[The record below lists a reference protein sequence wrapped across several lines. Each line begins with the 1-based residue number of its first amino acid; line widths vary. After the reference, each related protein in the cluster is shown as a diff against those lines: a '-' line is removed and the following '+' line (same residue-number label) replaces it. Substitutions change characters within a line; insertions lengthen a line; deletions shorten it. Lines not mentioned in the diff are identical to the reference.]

1 MTTLTELLPPPTN
14 DTPPD
19 PDSIYNAFAGWAT
32 EQGLTLYPHQE
43 EALIEVAMGSN
54 VILSTPTGSGKSL
67 VAAGAHFAALANGQR
82 SYYTAPIKALV
93 SEKFFALIDIFGAAK
108 VGMMTGDASVN
119 AKAPII
125 CCTAEI
131 LASIALR
138 DGADADV
145 GQVVMDEFHYYADPD
160 RGWAWQVPLIE
171 LPKAQFIL
179 MSATLGDVTRFQEDL
194 TKRTGWPTAVV
205 KNAERPVP
213 LVFSFSL
220 EPLHEA
226 ISELLTTNQAPAY
239 IVHFTQAAALEQAQA
254 LMSTNMCTRQEKD
267 KIAELIGE
275 FRFASGFGKTLSRLV
290 RHGIG
295 VHHAGMLPKYRRLVE
310 QLAQAGLLKVI
321 CGTDT
326 LGVGINVPIRT
337 VVFTSLS
344 KYDGKKTR
352 LLQVRE
358 FHQIAG
364 RAGRAGF
371 DTAGRVVVQAPE
383 HVIDNERSF
392 AKALAKTGG
401 DEAVARRRV
410 VKKKPP
416 EGAISWG
423 KPTFE
428 RLVNSEPEPLT
439 SSFTVTHAMVLN
451 VIDRPGNAYL
461 ALKHLLRDNHEDRA
475 KQRKHIHRAIEIYR
489 ALLAGGVVERLDE
502 PDEKGRYVRLTVDL
516 QYDFALNQPLSPFA
530 LAAIELLDRESETYA
545 LDVLSVIESTLDD
558 PRQILSAQQF
568 RARGEAV
575 AAMKSEGIEYEERM
589 ELLDSVTW
597 PKPLEDVLEAG
608 YDIYRRGHPWVGD
621 YHVSPKT
628 VVRDMYERAMTF
640 GEYVQFY
647 SLSRSEGIVLRYL
660 ADAYKALRQTVP
672 DEAKSEELTD
682 LIEWL
687 GELIRQVD
695 SSLID
700 EWEKL
705 SHPDDLRLRL
715 PAGQGGAQGGHQE
728 RARVQDPRP
737 QRALPPGHA
746 GRPAPL
752 RRPRRPRRTR
762 RLDRRRLG
770 GRARRLLRAL
780 RRARHR
786 PRRARPVEAAHR
798 GGQDRLDGP
807 PDLRRPGRR
816 PRLGHLRHG
825 RPRRLGR
832 GGRGR
837 HPRHRRR
844 PALETSNSK
853 SSSDRTD
860 PGFIRSDAL
869 SRQRGGRHGGDHGSD
884 GGQARAAQPGPG
896 VAVARRQRLVP
907 GADQA
912 AREHRSD
919 SPMWPSSV
927 NTIR

>member
-1 MTTLTELLPPPTN
+1 MTTLTDLLPPPS
-14 DTPPD
+14 DAPPD
-19 PDSIYNAFAGWAT
+19 PDAIFSAFARWSK
-32 EQGLTLYPHQE
+32 ERGLDLYPHQE
-43 EALIEVAMGSN
+43 EALIEIVMGSN

-67 VAAGAHFAALANGQR
+67 VAEGAHFTALANGQR

-93 SEKFFALIDIFGAAK
+93 SEKFFALCEIFGPAN
-108 VGMMTGDASVN
+108 VGMLTGDASVN
-119 AKAPII
+119 PKAPII
-125 CCTAEI
+125 CCTAEV

-138 DGADADV
+138 DGSDAEV
-145 GQVVMDEFHYYADPD
+145 GQVIMDEFHYYADPD

-171 LPKAQFIL
+171 LPKVQFIL

-220 EPLHEA
+220 QPLHETLN
-226 ISELLTTNQAPAY
+226 ELLTTNQSPVY
-239 IVHFTQAAALEQAQA
+239 VVHFTQAAAIEQAQA

-267 KIAELIGE
+267 AIAELIGD

-310 QLAQAGLLKVI
+310 TLAQAGLLKVI

-337 VVFTSLS
+337 VVFTALS
-344 KYDGKKTR
+344 KFDGKKTR
-352 LLQVRE
+352 LLQARE

-371 DTAGRVVVQAPE
+371 DTMGQVVVQAPE
-383 HVIDNERSF
+383 HVIENE
-392 AKALAKTGG
+392 KALAKAG
-401 DEAVARRRV
+401 DDPKARRKV

-416 EGAISWG
+416 EGMVSWG

-428 RLVNSEPEPLT
+428 RLVAAEPEPLT

-451 VIDRPGNAYL
+451 VIDRPGNAY
-461 ALKHLLRDNHEDRA
+461 AAMKHLLRDNHEDRA
-475 KQRKHIHRAIEIYR
+475 RQRKHIHRAIEIYR

-502 PDEKGRYVRLTVDL
+502 PDELGRYVRLTVDL

-530 LAAIELLDRESETYA
+530 LAAIELLDKNTDTYP

-575 AAMKSEGIEYEERM
+575 AAMKAEGIEYEARI
-589 ELLDSVTW
+589 ELLEDVTW

-608 YDIYRRGHPWVGD
+608 YEIYRRGHPWVGD
-621 YHVSPKT
+621 YMVSPKS
-628 VVRDMYERAMTF
+628 VVRDMFERAMTF
-640 GEYVQFY
+640 PEYVQFY
-647 SLSRSEGIVLRYL
+647 GLARSEGIVLRYL

-672 DEAKSEELTD
+672 DEAKTEELTD

-687 GELIRQVD
+687 GELVRQVD

-705 SHPDDLRLRL
+705 SHPDPDS
-715 PAGQGGAQGGHQE
+715 PEVAAKPKTVTSNI
-728 RARVQDPRP
+728 RAFRILVRNALFRRVTL
-737 QRALPPGHA
+737 AA
-746 GRPAPL
+746 L
-752 RRPRRPRRTR
+752 RRP
-762 RLDRRRLG
+762 DELG
-770 GRARRLLRAL
+770 
-780 RRARHR
+780 
-786 PRRARPVEAAHR
+786 E
-798 GGQDRLDGP
+798 LDGADGWTAAAWEEALDGYYAEHDEIGTGANARGP
-807 PDLRRPGRR
+807 AMLIIEESPGAWNVRQIFDD
-816 PRLGHLRHG
+816 
-825 RPRRLGR
+825 
-832 GGRGR
+832 
-837 HPRHRRR
+837 
-844 PALETSNSK
+844 PA
-853 SSSDRTD
+853 
-860 PGFIRSDAL
+860 
-869 SRQRGGRHGGDHGSD
+869 GDHDWGISATVDLAASD
-884 GGQARAAQPGPG
+884 EEGTAVLHVTDVGQ
-896 VAVARRQRLVP
+896 L
-907 GADQA
+907 
-912 AREHRSD
+912 
-919 SPMWPSSV
+919 
-927 NTIR
+927 